1 MLTFL
6 LLWTVVNHVNIALYQ
21 SDASARSRSSSA
33 LKTWFKLLSGW
44 TSRGAINPN
53 NHPPIIES
61 SFVPEEELRLASQD
75 FNLRQTD
82 NGGCTCFSSPRCSVT
97 CTSLE
102 SRCGR
107 TCTHAIEF
115 SAKYYEIDS
124 NQIYTQTFVKS
135 YSTGC
140 EQVTVGCIATA
151 VAAAAVAIAVGV
163 AVPVGSAAA
172 AAAAAAAATPA
183 VPSPSQAN
191 AIQVQIAQFL
201 SNGGLFDTLTPVND
215 LSIPV
220 RGDDLPDDGC
230 GDSSVRFRDGRCYP
244 VLKRG
249 PCRNPYYWITVD
261 PVRLT
266 VSNIYTYEGDEEFE

>member
-1 MLTFL
+1 MLTLL

-44 TSRGAINPN
+44 TSRVAVNSN

-61 SFVPEEELRLASQD
+61 SFLPEEELRLASQD
-75 FNLRQTD
+75 FNVRQTD

-115 SAKYYEIDS
+115 SAKYYAIDS
-124 NQIYTQTFVKS
+124 NQIYTTTFVKS

-140 EQVTVGCIATA
+140 EQVTAGCIATA

-172 AAAAAAAATPA
+172 AAAAAAAA
-183 VPSPSQAN
+183 VPSSSQAN
-191 AIQVQIAQFL
+191 EIQVQVAQFL

-215 LSIPV
+215 LPIPV
-220 RGDDLPDDGC
+220 RGEDLPDDGC

-266 VSNIYTYEGDEEFE
+266 VSNIYIRYEGEETEFK